1 MLRALHVV
9 DKREGVIR
17 GLLEAVERVVCL
29 SPPCVP
35 FREIRVFLLQTSVVE
50 RIHSKKN
57 GQVLSFFDVVS
68 YIGMSAA
75 AYVPMAA
82 ARITGVES
90 YVKCF
95 VPVSLVLAAFTVIYI
110 AILCV
115 KGRRN

>member
-1 MLRALHVV
+1 MFCAAAIGTAALSFPIGVV
-9 DKREGVIR
+9 AICFFHFVIGSTYTL
-17 GLLEAVERVVCL
+17 GL
-29 SPPCVP
+29 SYY
-35 FREIRVFLLQTSVVE
+35 QTSVVE